1 MSLRIFHIVFISVSV
16 ALTLYIAVWG
26 VREFVLSRSTLGISM
41 ALVAVA
47 GGAALVWYG
56 SRVFHKLKEL
66 P

>member
-26 VREFVLSRSTLGISM
+26 VREFILSRSTLGISM
-41 ALVAVA
+41 ALIAVV
-47 GGAALVWYG
+47 GGASLVWYG